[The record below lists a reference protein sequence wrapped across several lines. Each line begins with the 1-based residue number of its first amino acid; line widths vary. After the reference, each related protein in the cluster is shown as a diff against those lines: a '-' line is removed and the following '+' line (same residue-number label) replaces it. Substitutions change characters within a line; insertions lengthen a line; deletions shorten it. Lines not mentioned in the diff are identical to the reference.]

1 MISIIEDIVEKKLNI
16 DVHLIYSNRTE
27 EEIAFKKELDGWQ
40 AINSDIKVTHLI
52 SDYQPKDKTCVY
64 GRIDKGLIKG
74 RMPDLGERILF
85 IFGPPKMVEAM
96 KILSL
101 ELGASPENIK
111 TEAFMGY

>member
-1 MISIIEDIVEKKLNI
+1 
-16 DVHLIYSNRTE
+16 
-27 EEIAFKKELDGWQ
+27 
-40 AINSDIKVTHLI
+40 
-52 SDYQPKDKTCVY
+52 
-64 GRIDKGLIKG
+64 
-74 RMPDLGERILF
+74 MPDLGERILF